1 MLTNYHFIDTPI
13 IPGRVKQMIIY
24 KSFHNIDVGS
34 GMLIRKEMPDDFNT
48 FVNEY
53 IRFATQN
60 DSIKLY
66 MIPDSNTTVVNCIDR
81 IVNITLSSDALTE
94 EQEGE
99 LDSYSH
105 SIANKLLREEQQ
117 AQERIAATGK
127 QIKKGSLIQAFIKN
141 DADEYM
147 YIIAKVEHSE
157 WYDGESLQKNF
168 GFPSEKKNVWKSA
181 VFPLFIDE
189 EVTFDT
195 VRVYTDNDAKYWAIQ
210 FLELTAERSDQTN
223 TSAAFNAIEMEL
235 KRKVKKHSERDYYN
249 LRNTLIHS
257 MKTPQQVNYPEFV
270 NTLVGAYQPD
280 EPVLNMAQLQTAL
293 LELPEKKNFDRQ
305 FNTVPDAIKKR
316 RRLKFPITTGIE
328 LSISED
334 TENYRDSITAN
345 TDEHGARY
353 LQIACRENSTY
364 ELFRERN

>member
-1 MLTNYHFIDTPI
+1 
-13 IPGRVKQMIIY
+13 MIIY
-24 KSFHNIDVGS
+24 KSFHNIDVSS
-34 GMLIRKEMPDDFNT
+34 GMLIRKDIPEDFNT
-48 FVNEY
+48 FVDEY

-66 MIPDSNTTVVNCIDR
+66 TIYDNNTTVVNCING
-81 IVNITLSSDALTE
+81 IVTTTLSSVILTE
-94 EQEGE
+94 EQKEE

-105 SIANKLLREEQQ
+105 SIADKLLREEQQ

-127 QIKKGSLIQAFIKN
+127 QIKKGSLIQALVKN

-181 VFPLFIDE
+181 VFPILIDE
-189 EVTFDT
+189 EVAFDT
-195 VRVYTDNDAKYWAIQ
+195 VRVYTDNDAKYWAIR
-210 FLELTAERSDQTN
+210 FLELAEERSDQTN

-249 LRNTLIHS
+249 LRNTLIHTL
-257 MKTPQQVNYPEFV
+257 KTPRQVNYSEFV
-270 NTLVGAYQPD
+270 DLLVSDYQPD
-280 EPVLNMAQLQTAL
+280 EPTLDMAQLKNTL
-293 LELPEKKNFDRQ
+293 LELPDKKNFDRQ

-316 RRLKFPITTGIE
+316 RRLKFPVTVGIE

-334 TENYRDSITAN
+334 TENYRDSIIAK
-345 TDEHGARY
+345 TDDQGARF
-353 LQIACRENSTY
+353 LKISCRENSTY